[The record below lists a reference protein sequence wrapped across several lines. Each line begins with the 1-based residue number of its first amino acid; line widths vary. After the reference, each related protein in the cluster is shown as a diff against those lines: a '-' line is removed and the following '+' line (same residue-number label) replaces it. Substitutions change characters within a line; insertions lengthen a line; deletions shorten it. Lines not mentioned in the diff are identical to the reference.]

1 MNDRW
6 NIEIAAE
13 AAYEATRS
21 INHSTIFTGD
31 GIPAPVLYRV
41 LGELKS
47 ANGYGLNQA
56 FDQLA
61 QGLERSLE
69 TYDLYEDDGRDP
81 QESVVAA
88 AEALRHAAD
97 LANQIGT
104 VLDRAQSS
112 IARQGYRS
120 EHTAS
125 A

>member
-21 INHSTIFTGD
+21 INHFTIFTGD

-41 LGELKS
+41 LGELKF

-81 QESVVAA
+81 KESVTAS
-88 AEALRHAAD
+88 AEALRAAAG
-97 LANQIGT
+97 LANQVG
-104 VLDRAQSS
+104 VLLDQAQSA
-112 IARQGYRS
+112 IAGQGYHAAR
-120 EHTAS
+120 TAS
-125 A
+125 V